1 MARFVALRMSSMVVV
16 ILVLAAVMF
25 VLRNMTPTDPAKE
38 ILGPHAS
45 AQAMDALRHDLWLD
59 RPLPVQYV
67 HFVANMLQGDVG
79 VSIRTR
85 RPVAQDLRAFVP
97 TTLELAAF
105 GVVLALLEALAL
117 ALLSTTRWKV
127 AGFVR
132 VIMISGASAPVFML
146 AVFGILIFFGKLG
159 WLPPSGQTSFFDA
172 PSGPTGF
179 MLIDSL
185 IAGRF
190 DVFTDALQHIVLPA
204 VCISI
209 GPAVAIGRVLRS
221 SLLTSLQSDYILT
234 ARAKGLSDL
243 AILFRHALR
252 NSVGPALSMT
262 GLQLGLMFAG
272 VVVIEDIFAWPGIGY
287 YTALSIPAGDYP
299 AIIGVT
305 LVIGVG
311 YVVINAMVDLLQA
324 AADPRIRL

>member
-1 MARFVALRMSSMVVV
+1 MVRFITLRISSMVLV
-16 ILVLAAVMF
+16 ILVLAAVLF
-25 VLRNMTPTDPAKE
+25 VLRSLAPTDPAKE

-45 AQAMDALRHDLWLD
+45 AAAMEQLRHDLWLD

-67 HFVANMLQGDVG
+67 HYVAGMVQGDLG

-85 RPVAQDLRAFVP
+85 RSVASDLRAFIP
-97 TTLELAAF
+97 TTLELAIA
-105 GVVLALLEALAL
+105 GVGLALLEALGL
-117 ALLSTTRWKV
+117 ALLATTRWKI
-127 AGFVR
+127 AGLVR
-132 VIMISGASAPVFML
+132 LLMISGASAPVFLL
-146 AVFGILIFFGKLG
+146 AVFGILILYGKLS
-159 WLPPSGQTSFFDA
+159 WLPPAGQTSFFDA

-179 MLIDSL
+179 MLVDAL
-185 IAGRF
+185 IARRP
-190 DVFTDALQHIVLPA
+190 DVFADGVQHIILPA
-204 VCISI
+204 WSISI

-221 SLLTSLQSDYILT
+221 SLVASLQSDYILT
-234 ARAKGLSDL
+234 ARAKGVREIT
-243 AILFRHALR
+243 ILLRHALR

-305 LVIGVG
+305 LAVGVG
-311 YVVINAMVDLLQA
+311 YVAINALVDILQA
-324 AADPRIRL
+324 LADPRIRL

>member
-1 MARFVALRMSSMVVV
+1 
-16 ILVLAAVMF
+16 VLAAVLF
-25 VLRNMTPTDPAKE
+25 ILRNLTPTDPAKE
-38 ILGPHAS
+38 ILGPNAS
-45 AQAMDALRHDLWLD
+45 ASAMQQLRHQLWLD
-59 RPLPVQYV
+59 RPLPLQYV
-67 HFVANMLQGDVG
+67 HFVAGMLQGDVG
-79 VSIRTR
+79 ASIRTR
-85 RPVAQDLRAFVP
+85 RSVAQDLRAFVP

-105 GVVLALLEALAL
+105 GVLLALLEALAL
-117 ALLSTTRWKV
+117 ALLATTRWKV
-127 AGFVR
+127 AGLVR
-132 VIMISGASAPVFML
+132 FLMISGASSPVFLL

-159 WLPPSGQTSFFDA
+159 FLPPSGQTSFFDA
-172 PSGPTGF
+172 PAGPTGF

-190 DVFTDALQHIVLPA
+190 DVFTDALQHIILPA

-221 SLLTSLQSDYILT
+221 SLVANLQSDYILT
-234 ARAKGLSDL
+234 ARAKGLSEL
-243 AILFRHALR
+243 TILLRHALR

-287 YTALSIPAGDYP
+287 YTALSIPAGDFP

-305 LVIGVG
+305 LVVGVG
-311 YVVINAMVDLLQA
+311 YVVINALVDLLQA
-324 AADPRIRL
+324 LADPRIRL

>member
-1 MARFVALRMSSMVVV
+1 MVVV
-16 ILVLAAVMF
+16 ILVLAAVLF
-25 VLRNMTPTDPAKE
+25 ILRNLTPTDPAKE
-38 ILGPHAS
+38 ILGPNAS
-45 AQAMDALRHDLWLD
+45 ASAMQQLRHQLWLD
-59 RPLPVQYV
+59 RPLPLQYV
-67 HFVANMLQGDVG
+67 HFVAGMVQGDVG
-79 VSIRTR
+79 ASIRTR
-85 RPVAQDLRAFVP
+85 RSVAQDLRAFVP

-105 GVVLALLEALAL
+105 GVLLALLEALAL
-117 ALLSTTRWKV
+117 ALLATTRWKV
-127 AGFVR
+127 AGLVR
-132 VIMISGASAPVFML
+132 FLMISGASSPVFLL

-159 WLPPSGQTSFFDA
+159 ILPPAGQTSFFDA
-172 PSGPTGF
+172 PAGPTGF

-221 SLLTSLQSDYILT
+221 SLVANLQSDYILT
-234 ARAKGLSDL
+234 ARAKGLSEL
-243 AILFRHALR
+243 TILLRHALR

-287 YTALSIPAGDYP
+287 YTALSIPAGDFP

-305 LVIGVG
+305 LVVGVG
-311 YVVINAMVDLLQA
+311 YVVINALVDLLQA
-324 AADPRIRL
+324 MADPRIRL

>member
-1 MARFVALRMSSMVVV
+1 MVRFAAVRMSSMVVV
-16 ILVLAAVMF
+16 ILVLASVMF
-25 VLRNMTPTDPAKE
+25 ILRNLTPTDQAKE
-38 ILGPHAS
+38 ILGPNAS
-45 AQAMDALRHDLWLD
+45 ASAMQQLRHQLWLD
-59 RPLPVQYV
+59 RSLPVQYV
-67 HFVANMLQGDVG
+67 HFVAGMVQGDVG
-79 VSIRTR
+79 ASIRTR

-105 GVVLALLEALAL
+105 GVLLALLEALAL
-117 ALLSTTRWKV
+117 ALLATTRWKV
-127 AGFVR
+127 AGLVR
-132 VIMISGASAPVFML
+132 FLMISGASSPVFLL
-146 AVFGILIFFGKLG
+146 AVFGILIFFGKLAI
-159 WLPPSGQTSFFDA
+159 LPPAGQTSFFDA
-172 PSGPTGF
+172 PAGPTGF

-190 DVFTDALQHIVLPA
+190 DVFTDALQHVVLPA

-221 SLLTSLQSDYILT
+221 SLVATLQSDYILT
-234 ARAKGLSDL
+234 ARAKGLSEL
-243 AILFRHALR
+243 TILLRHALR
-252 NSVGPALSMT
+252 NSVGPALSMI

-287 YTALSIPAGDYP
+287 YTALSIPAGDFP

-305 LVIGVG
+305 LVVGVG

-324 AADPRIRL
+324 LADPRIRL

>member
-1 MARFVALRMSSMVVV
+1 MVRFATVRVSSMIVV

-25 VLRNMTPTDPAKE
+25 VLRNLTPTDPAKE

-45 AQAMDALRHDLWLD
+45 AQAMEQLRHDLWLD

-67 HFVANMLQGDVG
+67 HFVANLLQGDVG
-79 VSIRTR
+79 ISIRTR

-97 TTLELAAF
+97 TTLELAIF
-105 GVVLALLEALAL
+105 GVVLALIEALAL
-117 ALLSTTRWKV
+117 ALLSTTRWKI
-127 AGFVR
+127 AGVVR
-132 VIMISGASAPVFML
+132 LLMISGASAPVFML

-159 WLPPSGQTSFFDA
+159 WLPPSGQTAFFDA

-185 IAGRF
+185 IAGRV
-190 DVFTDALQHIVLPA
+190 DVFTDSLQHIVLPA
-204 VCISI
+204 LCISI

-221 SLLTSLQSDYILT
+221 SLIASLQSDYILT
-234 ARAKGLSDL
+234 ARAKGLSEP
-243 AILFRHALR
+243 AILLRHALR

-305 LVIGVG
+305 LVVGVA
-311 YVVINAMVDLLQA
+311 YVAINAIVDLLQA

>member
-1 MARFVALRMSSMVVV
+1 
-16 ILVLAAVMF
+16 
-25 VLRNMTPTDPAKE
+25 
-38 ILGPHAS
+38 
-45 AQAMDALRHDLWLD
+45 
-59 RPLPVQYV
+59 
-67 HFVANMLQGDVG
+67 
-79 VSIRTR
+79 
-85 RPVAQDLRAFVP
+85 VAQDLRAFVP

-105 GVVLALLEALAL
+105 GVLLALLEALAL
-117 ALLSTTRWKV
+117 ALLATTRWKV
-127 AGFVR
+127 AGLVR
-132 VIMISGASAPVFML
+132 FLMISGASSPVFLL
-146 AVFGILIFFGKLG
+146 AVFGILVFFGKLG
-159 WLPPSGQTSFFDA
+159 ILPPAGQTSFFDA
-172 PSGPTGF
+172 PAGPTGF

-221 SLLTSLQSDYILT
+221 SLVATLQSDYILT
-234 ARAKGLSDL
+234 ARAKGLSEL
-243 AILFRHALR
+243 TILLRHALR
-252 NSVGPALSMT
+252 NSVGPALSMM

-287 YTALSIPAGDYP
+287 YTALSIPAGDFP

-305 LVIGVG
+305 LVVGVG

-324 AADPRIRL
+324 LADPRIRL